1 MNTALKI
8 FAQGGGDALS
18 LNRLADEAGVAHG
31 TVYNHF
37 RTKEEL
43 LEGLGIALVEEF
55 SHEIAAASA
64 GLSRG
69 AERVSAGVRSFVCK
83 AQANPE
89 LGTSLIKVIRHAEG
103 LRSTLTAYI
112 RRDLQE
118 GVSQGDFRIASEE
131 MAIAMVVAGTTG
143 IISTLVEGNVVD
155 TPDTVAAE
163 MILLALGM
171 SADQAQQIAARPLLS
186 FDE

>member
-1 MNTALKI
+1 MAVTAELSRGHKKKARTRQQLVNTALKI

-69 AERVSAGVRSFVCK
+69 AERVSAGVRSF
-83 AQANPE
+83 
-89 LGTSLIKVIRHAEG
+89 
-103 LRSTLTAYI
+103 LRSQGAGKS
-112 RRDLQE
+112 
-118 GVSQGDFRIASEE
+118 GVRYF
-131 MAIAMVVAGTTG
+131 
-143 IISTLVEGNVVD
+143 
-155 TPDTVAAE
+155 
-163 MILLALGM
+163 
-171 SADQAQQIAARPLLS
+171 ADQGHTPCLRTPLHTYCLYS
-186 FDE
+186 